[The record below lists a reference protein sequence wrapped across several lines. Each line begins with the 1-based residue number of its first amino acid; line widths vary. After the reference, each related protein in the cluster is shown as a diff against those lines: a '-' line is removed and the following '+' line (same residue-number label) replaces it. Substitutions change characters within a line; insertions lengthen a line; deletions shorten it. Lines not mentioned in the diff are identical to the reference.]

1 MQPLKLQIDVK
12 EIKKGSRGYK
22 QDHYLITF
30 QWVQLTQTY
39 MPYGGMIFT
48 WAYDKTSTSEHK
60 SGGGGQEV
68 SNLKT
73 TIKDILKLLPLDTDL

>member
-1 MQPLKLQIDVK
+1 
-12 EIKKGSRGYK
+12 
-22 QDHYLITF
+22 
-30 QWVQLTQTY
+30 